1 MKDEKEDAGKGVS
14 RRAVLGWAGAGLG
27 GLVVAGAAGATVR
40 GAVNGAFS
48 AGSGDPYEL
57 WHTYSGLQGVDRI
70 IAAGILA
77 ANPHNTQAW
86 RIRGPRT
93 SSR

>member
-1 MKDEKEDAGKGVS
+1 MTEEKKSDERTGVS
-14 RRAVLGWAGAGLG
+14 RRAVLGWAGAGVG

-48 AGSGDPYEL
+48 SGSGDPYEL
-57 WHTYSGLQGVDRI
+57 WKVYDGLTGTDKI

-77 ANPHNTQAW
+77 ANPHNTQ
-86 RIRGPRT
+86 P
-93 SSR
+93 